1 MSPLRLDTSLEAL
14 LARLRQITGPA
25 ALATIVS
32 TMGSTY
38 RKAGARMLI
47 ESDGRITGLLSGGCL
62 EADLAERAQKVLATN
77 TPAIVE
83 YDMRTEDDLI
93 FGIGAGCEGAMRIL
107 IEPLPADGTLA
118 VGLSQACAES
128 HAGQPAAIA
137 IVHRGD
143 EKLVGTW
150 VYRPDQGQP
159 MPAELAHMCADMLAK
174 KTTTSGPFVN
184 DGVTCEAWIQFLAA
198 VPQILVCGAGPDAIP
213 LVNLLTGLGL
223 PVTVTDHRPHYVT
236 STRLPTAT
244 LSLGPANS
252 LAMRLKLNN
261 YFAAIVMSHH
271 LASDSDYLSALA
283 TSSIP
288 YIGAL
293 GPRMRRE
300 RLLSGLGEHGH
311 LLAPRLHGPVG
322 LDIGAVT
329 PEAIALAIAAEIHA
343 AAAQRLSLTLGPSTS
358 PPV

>member
-1 MSPLRLDTSLEAL
+1 MSALRLDTSLEAL
-14 LARLRQITGPA
+14 LARLRDITGPA
-25 ALATIVS
+25 ALATVVS
-32 TMGSTY
+32 TVGSTY

-118 VGLSQACAES
+118 MALAHACATS
-128 HAGQPAAIA
+128 HAGRAAAIA
-137 IVHRGD
+137 VVHRAD
-143 EKLVGTW
+143 ERLLGTRA
-150 VYRPDQGQP
+150 YAPDTSQP
-159 MPAELAHMCADMLAK
+159 MPPELERMCTDTLATK
-174 KTTTSGPFVN
+174 KTTFGPFVV
-184 DGVTCEAWIQFLAA
+184 DGTTCEAWVQFLAA

-223 PVTVTDHRPHYVT
+223 PVTVTDHRPSYVT
-236 STRLPTAT
+236 SSRLPTAT
-244 LSLGPANS
+244 LTLGPATT
-252 LAMRLKLNN
+252 LATRLQLNN

-271 LASDSDYLSALA
+271 LASDSDYLYALA
-283 TSSIP
+283 SSSIP

-300 RLLSGLGEHGH
+300 RLLSGLGEHGR
-311 LLAPRLHGPVG
+311 LLGSRLHGPVG
-322 LDIGAVT
+322 LDIGAIT

-343 AAAQRLSLTLGPSTS
+343 AAAHRTGLPLSPST
-358 PPV
+358 PPPA